1 MIYIIVKIL
10 LTAALIVIISEIAKL
25 NDRLGGLISALPI
38 TTLFVITWLYF
49 ENVSYQKISNHIT
62 YTLLYVLPTL
72 PMFLCF
78 PFLIEKYGFYIAVL
92 LSIILTI
99 CCIVIFDF
107 LIKKIGIKFL

>member
-1 MIYIIVKIL
+1 MIYIIIKIL
-10 LTAALIVIISEIAKL
+10 LTAALIVIISEIAKF

-49 ENVSYQKISNHIT
+49 ENVSYQKISNHMT

-78 PFLIEKYGFYIAVL
+78 PYARRCSQENSCFYVCHM
-92 LSIILTI
+92 IIDVAKKTH
-99 CCIVIFDF
+99 DF
-107 LIKKIGIKFL
+107 MLDI